1 MKNNPETTYYFAT
14 PNKEYPFA
22 TPFVPPRPSLKRQ
35 VRCVEGYMEL
45 RDDADL
51 PFRDVDKEALMAR
64 LEECKDMYNGAIYL
78 VEEKIT
84 ITALEEK

>member
-14 PNKEYPFA
+14 PYE
-22 TPFVPPRPSLKRQ
+22 
-35 VRCVEGYMEL
+35 EGYMEL
-45 RDDADL
+45 RDEADL
-51 PFRDVDKEALMAR
+51 PFRDVNKEALMAR
-64 LEECKDMYNGAIYL
+64 LEECKDMYNGTIYL

>member
-1 MKNNPETTYYFAT
+1 
-14 PNKEYPFA
+14 
-22 TPFVPPRPSLKRQ
+22 
-35 VRCVEGYMEL
+35 
-45 RDDADL
+45 
-51 PFRDVDKEALMAR
+51 VDKEALMAR